1 MPGCGQETLVARIG
15 SLADGPPD
23 MTLVERFAELDG
35 WPTSRK
41 TAVMSVLALG
51 LQLTL
56 MAAAYFA
63 FARAQVIDLALFVTV
78 VLSSIPVV
86 LICLAV
92 SLIAMRLNKDARWT
106 AHLLVVLYGGWITV
120 FVQVMG
126 SWSTPYFA
134 FYPLA
139 VIMVALYFGERI
151 GWFAFVYGLCMLIA
165 REVLESGGFLPYAPA
180 LLDRSIDSQHNLY
193 WMLGNAIVVMSLFAF
208 CYVIGMLVVATRR
221 LQDRRL
227 HDAHQRLAESIEKLD
242 RSHRLISR
250 YLPRQLAERI
260 VSGEY
265 VDESLPERAKLTI
278 FFSDVEGFT
287 DASDQM
293 DAEDLSQFLNEYLAE
308 MTQIAERYSATIN
321 QFVGDGIMIFF
332 GAPQA
337 TNDRDHARRAV
348 RMALDMQE
356 RMQQL
361 KDAWIDR
368 GVRKPFR
375 ARIGINTGYASVGD
389 YGSPGRKVYSA
400 IGIQTN
406 LAARIQAHCEPG
418 KILISDTTWALVRE
432 DFVCTDKGEF
442 HFKGLHYPVR
452 IYEVSGSPDHI
463 PASHP
468 AAVAAD

>member
-1 MPGCGQETLVARIG
+1 
-15 SLADGPPD
+15 
-23 MTLVERFAELDG
+23 MTLVERFSELDR

-41 TAVMSVLALG
+41 TAVMSVLGLG
-51 LQLTL
+51 LQLILT
-56 MAAAYFA
+56 AAAYFA
-63 FARAQVIDLALFVTV
+63 FARTEAVDMDLLVAVTLSGVLALAV
-78 VLSSIPVV
+78 
-86 LICLAV
+86 CLAA
-92 SLIAMRLNKDARWT
+92 SLIAMHLNKDARWT
-106 AHLLVVLYGGWITV
+106 AHLLVVLYGGWITL

-134 FYPLA
+134 FYPIS
-139 VIMVALYFGERI
+139 VIMVALYFGERV

-165 REVLESGGFLPYAPA
+165 REALESGGFLPYAPV
-180 LLDRSIDSQHNLY
+180 LQDRLIDSHHNVY
-193 WMLGNAIVVMSLFAF
+193 WMLGNAVVIMLLFVF
-208 CYVIGMLVVATRR
+208 CYVISMLVVATRR

-227 HDAHQRLAESIEKLD
+227 QETHQRLAESIEKLD

-260 VSGEY
+260 VSGDY

-293 DAEDLSQFLNEYLAE
+293 DAEDLSKFLNEYLAE
-308 MTQIAERYSATIN
+308 MTLIAERYSATIN

-337 TNDRDHARRAV
+337 TSDHDHARRAV
-348 RMALDMQE
+348 RMALDMQA

-361 KDAWIDR
+361 KDAWLDR

-406 LAARIQAHCEPG
+406 LAARIQVHCEPG

-432 DFVCTDKGEF
+432 DFAYTDKGEF
-442 HFKGLHYPVR
+442 QFKGLHYPVR
-452 IYEVSGSPDHI
+452 VYEVSDLPAPMPD
-463 PASHP
+463 AD
-468 AAVAAD
+468 AAPVG